1 MADHPPDAVTAAVA
15 AGAERAGGERR
26 RRRATPLLA
35 PLESTT
41 AASPPVPEVGADRA
55 PVKQA
60 APKKP
65 PAKRVP
71 AKRQPAKRV
80 PAKKVSAP
88 KAPAAP
94 VAEPATGKVRI
105 RRPAAS
111 RRTPGGERLVAV
123 PLDGETRL
131 DETRPDGEPRA
142 PRRPATGPG
151 AHPSM
156 RYPQDDA
163 PSSDASSSDASSSDA
178 SSSEAPGAGTAMIE
192 EMVMRLLGQLSELA
206 PMVETV
212 AESLTGSL
220 VETLSRDPGALA
232 DVLGLGALGDLGRL
246 ADRLDVDEVARWLR
260 QRLPGLLEFARTR
273 LSGDYA
279 VDDFGFDP
287 EFTEAVLLTLLR
299 PLYQHWFRVEVRGV
313 ENIPASGG
321 ALVVANHAGAVAF
334 DSLMTAVAIHDEH
347 PQHRYLRTLGA
358 DLIFRTPV
366 LSELARRGGA
376 TLASNV
382 DAERLLSAGELV
394 GVWPEGYKGIG
405 KPYSERYKLQRFG
418 RGGFVSAALRTRTP
432 IVPCAIVGSEEIY
445 PMLGNLP
452 TLARILGLPYLPI
465 TPTFPLLGP
474 LGLVPLPSKWFI
486 EFGEP
491 VPTDS
496 YLTGAADDPMLVF
509 DLTDQVRQTIQQ
521 GLYSLLV
528 RRQSVFR

>member
-1 MADHPPDAVTAAVA
+1 MADHTPDAVTAAVA

-26 RRRATPLLA
+26 RRRALPLLA
-35 PLESTT
+35 TLESTT
-41 AASPPVPEVGADRA
+41 AAPSPAATEGAS
-55 PVKQA
+55 VKKA
-60 APKKP
+60 ASKKP
-65 PAKRVP
+65 PARKVP
-71 AKRQPAKRV
+71 AERV
-80 PAKKVSAP
+80 AAKKVSAP
-88 KAPAAP
+88 KAPAAT
-94 VAEPATGKVRI
+94 VAEPVTGKVRI

-131 DETRPDGEPRA
+131 AGETRLDGEPRPDGEPRA

-178 SSSEAPGAGTAMIE
+178 PSSEAPGAGTAMIE

>member
-1 MADHPPDAVTAAVA
+1 MVDHTHDSAATVA
-15 AGAERAGGERR
+15 AAAERAGSERR
-26 RRRATPLLA
+26 RRRAVPLLA
-35 PLESTT
+35 QLEAESVT
-41 AASPPVPEVGADRA
+41 ATPTEPVARRRPAKRASAATSPGPSPARRS
-55 PVKQA
+55 A
-60 APKKP
+60 APKP
-65 PAKRVP
+65 PPVRPVAQPPSVP
-71 AKRQPAKRV
+71 VAEP
-80 PAKKVSAP
+80 PST
-88 KAPAAP
+88 P
-94 VAEPATGKVRI
+94 VAEPAAPGKVRL

-111 RRTPGGERLVAV
+111 RRTSGGERLVAV
-123 PLDGETRL
+123 PIEADAGPTAPE
-131 DETRPDGEPRA
+131 RPT
-142 PRRPATGPG
+142 TGPG

-156 RYPQDDA
+156 RYAEETPD
-163 PSSDASSSDASSSDA
+163 
-178 SSSEAPGAGTAMIE
+178 GGTADESGQEPGTAGSAMAE
-192 EMVMRLLGQLSELA
+192 EVLMRLLGRLSELA
-206 PMVETV
+206 PLVETV

-232 DVLGLGALGDLGRL
+232 DALGLGGLGELGE
-246 ADRLDVDEVARWLR
+246 RLDLEEVARWLR
-260 QRLPGLLEFARTR
+260 QRLPGMLEFARTR

-287 EFTEAVLLTLLR
+287 EFTDAVLLTMLR
-299 PLYQHWFRVEVRGV
+299 PLYHRWFRVEVRGV
-313 ENIPASGG
+313 ENIPATGG
-321 ALVVANHAGAVAF
+321 ALVVANHAGAIAF

-358 DLIFRTPV
+358 DLVFRTPV
-366 LSELARRGGA
+366 LAELARRGGA

-394 GVWPEGYKGIG
+394 GVWPEGFKGIG

-445 PMLGNLP
+445 PILGNLP

-474 LGLVPLPSKWFI
+474 LGLLPLPSKWLI

-491 VPTDS
+491 VHTDS
-496 YLTGAADDPMLVF
+496 YPAGAADDPMLVF

-521 GLYSLLV
+521 GLFSLLV